1 MRVRITHA
9 LLQAARAYRLRS
21 AKMLGRIGLYPGQ
34 DAFLMLL
41 NQRGRM
47 TMGEAASA
55 LAIQPPTVTKMVSRL
70 SAAGLVETETMEGD
84 RRKVTI
90 TMTDDARRKVE
101 EIDAIWE
108 ELESVA
114 LVQLEPEP
122 LKEQLSVMVR
132 NLSR

>member
-1 MRVRITHA
+1 
-9 LLQAARAYRLRS
+9 
-21 AKMLGRIGLYPGQ
+21 
-34 DAFLMLL
+34 
-41 NQRGRM
+41 M
-47 TMGEAASA
+47 TMGVAASA

-90 TMTDDARRKVE
+90 SMTDDARRKVE

-108 ELESVA
+108 ELETVA
-114 LVQLEPEP
+114 LSQIEPEP